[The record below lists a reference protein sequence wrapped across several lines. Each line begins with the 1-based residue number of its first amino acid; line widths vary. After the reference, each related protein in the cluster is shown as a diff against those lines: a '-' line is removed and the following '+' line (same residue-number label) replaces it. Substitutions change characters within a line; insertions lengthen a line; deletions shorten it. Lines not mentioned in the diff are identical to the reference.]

1 MNIGDPVSQFK
12 RLCAP
17 AFLYLLLA
25 ALAAAAPAGAA
36 NAQAAAPPLES
47 FFENPGFSG
56 ALLAPDARHLAV
68 RVGAKGQ
75 RDVLAVV
82 DLADMSV
89 KQVAAFKDADVGQF
103 MWVNNERLIFNTTDK
118 QLGAGDREF
127 GPGLYAANRDG
138 SKFRQLASRSGEPF
152 YRDPSARPL
161 LPWHTFM
168 MGQKGAQDSEY
179 VYVTSTVYGAPYQV
193 AHVDLLRLNTL
204 TGRSETVER
213 PAKTQGWM
221 LDHKG
226 EPRIARTAD
235 GATGSYWYREP
246 AGGKWRKLVEFDLF
260 KGSRDAFT
268 PLAFGPDGTLYARAE
283 HGQDKRAL
291 YKFGLAAGKLA
302 DEPVVKVDGFDFQGG
317 LVTTRDRLL
326 GVRVLSDANQVVWF
340 DAAMKAQQER
350 VDRLLPRTVNLL
362 SVAARAE
369 TPWILVQSYSDVQP
383 AVTFMF
389 NTDTG
394 VLNKVGSSHPAIDP
408 ARMAR
413 QELVRY
419 KARDG
424 LEIPAWLTL
433 PHGSD
438 RKNLPLVVLVHGGP
452 YVRGGQWGWHPDSQ
466 FLASRGYAVLEPEYR
481 GSTGFGT
488 GHFQAGW
495 KQWGLKMQDDIADG
509 AKWAIAEGI
518 VNPKRIC
525 IAGASYGGYATLM
538 GLLNDPDLYQ
548 CGIDWVGVT
557 DIKLLHSGHW
567 SFTSDLS
574 DNYRQYGFPELVG
587 DPVKD
592 AAQLDATS
600 PLVQAAR
607 IHRPLLLA
615 YGGADRRVPLYH
627 GKKFYDAVKPTNA
640 DVEWVEYPNEG
651 HGWALPQTRIDFWSR
666 VEKFLDRNIGESAR
680 K

>member
-1 MNIGDPVSQFK
+1 MSK
-12 RLCAP
+12 LTRLRA
-17 AFLYLLLA
+17 AFLCLLLV
-25 ALAAAAPAGAA
+25 ALAAAGPAVAA
-36 NAQAAAPPLES
+36 ITDAAAPPLES

-68 RVGAKGQ
+68 RVGTKGK
-75 RDVLAVV
+75 RDMLAVV
-82 DLADMSV
+82 DLADMSI
-89 KQVAAFKDADVGQF
+89 KQVAAFDDADVGQF
-103 MWVNNERLIFNTTDK
+103 EWVNNERLIFDTTDK
-118 QLGAGDREF
+118 QLGVGDREF
-127 GPGLYAANRDG
+127 APGLYAANRDG
-138 SKFRQLASRSGEPF
+138 SKFRQLASRRGQRF
-152 YRDPSARPL
+152 FRDPMARQL
-161 LPWHTFM
+161 LPWNTYLVR
-168 MGQKGAQDSEY
+168 QKGAQDSDY
-179 VYVTSTVYGAPYQV
+179 VYVISPVFRAPYQV
-193 AHVDLLRLNTL
+193 SHVDLLRLNTL
-204 TGRSETVER
+204 NGRTESVER
-213 PAKTQGWM
+213 PAKTHGWL
-221 LDHKG
+221 LDHNG
-226 EPRIARTAD
+226 EPRIARAED
-235 GATGSYWYREP
+235 GAIGSYWYREP
-246 AGGKWRKLVEFDLF
+246 ADGNWRKLVEFDLF
-260 KGSRDAFT
+260 KGGPDAFT
-268 PLAFGPDGTLYARAE
+268 PLAFGPDGSLYVRAE
-283 HGQDKRAL
+283 HGQDKSAL
-291 YKFGLAAGKLA
+291 YRFDLATGKLG
-302 DEPVVKVDGFDFQGG
+302 DTPLVKVSDFDFQGS

-326 GVRVLSDANQVVWF
+326 GVRVLSDGSAVAWF
-340 DAAMKAQQER
+340 DPAMKALQER

-369 TPWILVQSYSDVQP
+369 TPWVLVQSYSDLQP
-383 AVTFMF
+383 SITALF
-389 NTDTG
+389 NTATG

-408 ARMAR
+408 ARMAT

-433 PHGSD
+433 PHGSS

-452 YVRGGQWGWHPDSQ
+452 YVRGGQWGWHPESQ

-488 GHFQAGW
+488 RHFQAGW

-538 GLLNDPDLYQ
+538 GVLNDPDLYQ
-548 CGIDWVGVT
+548 CGIDWIGVT
-557 DIKLLHSGHW
+557 DIKLLHTGHW

-574 DNYRQYGFPELVG
+574 DSYRQYGMPDLVG
-587 DPVKD
+587 DLVKD
-592 AAQLDATS
+592 AAQLEATS

-607 IHRPLLLA
+607 INRPLLLA

-627 GKKFYDAVKPTNA
+627 GKKFYEAVPRTNA

-651 HGWALPQTRIDFWSR
+651 HGWALPKTRIDFWSR
-666 VEKFLDRNIGESAR
+666 VEKFLDRNIGEPAR